1 VSYRFH
7 PAAEAEHL
15 DQVAYYES
23 QQPGLGARYFHAID
37 ALLKRASQAPVH
49 FAHVSSSRLRRAVL
63 RQFKFTVIFREFSE
77 GIEVLAVAH
86 QRRRPG
92 YWRGRL

>member
-1 VSYRFH
+1 MTYPFH

-23 QQPGLGARYFHAID
+23 QLPGLGARYFAAVD
-37 ALLKRASQAPVH
+37 GLLKRASQAPQR
-49 FAHVSSSRLRRAVL
+49 FECFPNSQLRRAVL
-63 RQFKFTVIFREFSE
+63 RQFKFTVIFREVS
-77 GIEVLAVAH
+77 GCIEVLAVGH

-92 YWRGRL
+92 YWRTRL

>member
-1 VSYRFH
+1 MIHRFH

-23 QQPGLGARYFHAID
+23 QQPGLGARYFAAVD
-37 ALLKRASQAPVH
+37 SMLKRASRTPEQ
-49 FAHVSSSRLRRAVL
+49 FACFPNSRLRRAVL
-63 RQFKFTVIFREFSE
+63 RQFKFTIIFREVS
-77 GIEVLAVAH
+77 GTIEVLAVGH

-92 YWRGRL
+92 YWHARI